1 MSYEYD
7 GNSGLQ
13 PQPPKKN
20 NNDLGSWIL
29 IAVMFAVAW
38 PVGLILLLSKLSE
51 GGGRKMRQ
59 QARDAWQRTAAG
71 SAEAKSAQ
79 ARSSAAKNTVR
90 KVTETPNYSDKGAKT
105 MKIIGAVV
113 GILGC
118 VAMLSAVSDNLSYAY
133 HYNEWWYFARQLF
146 YPMGMMAGGVSLL
159 LGSGAMK
166 RRQRR
171 FATYLRTAG
180 QKAAVPLD
188 YLARA
193 ADVSRKRVEKDVNLM
208 LEKGMW
214 GDEAYIDLG
223 SGMLFKSQEAATA
236 YFDAAH
242 RAKAEQEQPQQPAAP
257 APEGYAAILAQIR
270 DLNDRIADERLSAQ
284 MDRMEQVAGR
294 IFRLIEEDENKRAAA
309 GTFLSYYLPTTL
321 KLLRSYDELSRQGV
335 SGQNITGTM
344 EKVESMMDTIV
355 LAFEKQLDG
364 LFGDQAMDISTDI
377 TVLDN
382 MMAREGLTGGNALH
396 KAAQENPVSDPE
408 PELDIRSDS
417 GEADGGITLQL

>member
-7 GNSGLQ
+7 GNSGPQ
-13 PQPPKKN
+13 PQPPKKNN

-51 GGGRKMRQ
+51 GGGKKMRQ
-59 QARDAWQRTAAG
+59 QAREAWQRTAAG
-71 SAEAKSAQ
+71 SAEAKPAQ
-79 ARSSAAKNTVR
+79 AKPAAAKKAVR
-90 KVTETPNYSDKGAKT
+90 RVTETPNYSDKGAKT
-105 MKIIGAVV
+105 MKIIGAVLGIV
-113 GILGC
+113 GALFLLQQLDFTLG
-118 VAMLSAVSDNLSYAY
+118 YAIEY
-133 HYNEWWYFARQLF
+133 GEWMYLLRQIF
-146 YPMGMMAGGVSLL
+146 YPVGMLAGGVSLL

-193 ADVSRKRVEKDVNLM
+193 VDVSRKRVEKDVNLM

-242 RAKAEQEQPQQPAAP
+242 RAKAEQEQPRQPAVA

-321 KLLRSYDELSRQGV
+321 KLLENYAAFEEAGV
-335 SGQNITGTM
+335 SGENLSQAKAKIEKTM
-344 EKVESMMDTIV
+344 DSIV
-355 LAFEKQLDG
+355 AGFEHQLDE
-364 LFGDQAMDISTDI
+364 LYRTDAMDIDS
-377 TVLDN
+377 
-382 MMAREGLTGGNALH
+382 
-396 KAAQENPVSDPE
+396 
-408 PELDIRSDS
+408 DIRVMETMLRRDTASV
-417 GEADGGITLQL
+417 ADDFGLNGSSAVQQRDE

>member
-7 GNSGLQ
+7 ENNGLQ
-13 PQPPKKN
+13 PRPPKKN
-20 NNDLGSWIL
+20 DNDLGSWVF
-29 IAVMFAVAW
+29 IAIMFAVAW

-51 GGGRKMRQ
+51 GSGRKMRQ
-59 QARDAWQRTAAG
+59 QAREAWQRTAAG
-71 SAEAKSAQ
+71 SAEAKPAQ
-79 ARSSAAKNTVR
+79 AKPAAAKKAVR
-90 KVTETPNYSDKGAKT
+90 RVTETPDYSVRSGKI
-105 MKIIGAVV
+105 MKIVGAVLGIV
-113 GILGC
+113 GALFLLQQLDFTLG
-118 VAMLSAVSDNLSYAY
+118 YAIEY
-133 HYNEWWYFARQLF
+133 GEWMYLLRQIF
-146 YPMGMMAGGVSLL
+146 YPVGMLAGGVSLL

-242 RAKAEQEQPQQPAAP
+242 RAKAEQEQPRQPAAA
-257 APEGYAAILAQIR
+257 APEGYAAILVQIR

-321 KLLRSYDELSRQGV
+321 KLLENYAAFEEAGV
-335 SGQNITGTM
+335 SGENLSQAKAKIEKTM
-344 EKVESMMDTIV
+344 DSIV
-355 LAFEKQLDG
+355 AGFEHQLDE
-364 LFGDQAMDISTDI
+364 LYRTDAMDIDS
-377 TVLDN
+377 
-382 MMAREGLTGGNALH
+382 
-396 KAAQENPVSDPE
+396 
-408 PELDIRSDS
+408 DIRVMETMLRRDTASV
-417 GEADGGITLQL
+417 ADDFGLNGGSAVQQKES

>member
-13 PQPPKKN
+13 PQPPKKNN

-59 QARDAWQRTAAG
+59 QAREAWQRTAAG
-71 SAEAKSAQ
+71 SAEAKPAQ
-79 ARSSAAKNTVR
+79 ARASAAKNTVR

-105 MKIIGAVV
+105 MKIIGAAVA
-113 GILGC
+113 ILGAFFL
-118 VAMLSAVSDNLSYAY
+118 VQQVDYFELRYAIKW
-133 HYNEWWYFARQLF
+133 HEWMDLLRQLF

-242 RAKAEQEQPQQPAAP
+242 RAKAEQEQPQQPAAA

-321 KLLRSYDELSRQGV
+321 KLLENYAAFEEAGV
-335 SGQNITGTM
+335 SGENLSQAKAKIEKTM
-344 EKVESMMDTIV
+344 DSIV
-355 LAFEKQLDG
+355 AGFEHQLDE
-364 LFGDQAMDISTDI
+364 LYRTDAMDIDS
-377 TVLDN
+377 
-382 MMAREGLTGGNALH
+382 
-396 KAAQENPVSDPE
+396 
-408 PELDIRSDS
+408 DIRVMETMLRRDTASV
-417 GEADGGITLQL
+417 ADDFGLNGGSAVQQKES

>member
-7 GNSGLQ
+7 GSSGLQ
-13 PQPPKKN
+13 PQPPKKNN

-59 QARDAWQRTAAG
+59 QAREAWQRTAAG
-71 SAEAKSAQ
+71 SAEAKPAQ
-79 ARSSAAKNTVR
+79 ARASAAKNTVR

-113 GILGC
+113 AILGAFFL
-118 VAMLSAVSDNLSYAY
+118 VQQVDYFELRYAIKW
-133 HYNEWWYFARQLF
+133 HEWMDLLRQVF

-242 RAKAEQEQPQQPAAP
+242 RAKAEQEQPQQPAAA

-270 DLNDRIADERLSAQ
+270 DLNVRIADERLSAQ

-321 KLLRSYDELSRQGV
+321 KLLENYAAFEEAGV
-335 SGQNITGTM
+335 SGENLSQAKAKIEKTM
-344 EKVESMMDTIV
+344 DSIV
-355 LAFEKQLDG
+355 AGFEHQLDE
-364 LFGDQAMDISTDI
+364 LYRTDAMDIDS
-377 TVLDN
+377 
-382 MMAREGLTGGNALH
+382 
-396 KAAQENPVSDPE
+396 
-408 PELDIRSDS
+408 DIRVMETMLRRDTASV
-417 GEADGGITLQL
+417 ADDFGLNGGSAVQQKES

>member
-1 MSYEYD
+1 MSYEYN
-7 GNSGLQ
+7 GSSGLQ
-13 PQPPKKN
+13 PQPPKKNN

-59 QARDAWQRTAAG
+59 QAREAWQRTAAG
-71 SAEAKSAQ
+71 SAEAKPAQ
-79 ARSSAAKNTVR
+79 ARASAAKNTVR
-90 KVTETPNYSDKGAKT
+90 RVTETPDYSVRSGKI
-105 MKIIGAVV
+105 MKIVGAVLGIV
-113 GILGC
+113 GALFLLQQLDFTLG
-118 VAMLSAVSDNLSYAY
+118 YAIEY
-133 HYNEWWYFARQLF
+133 GEWMYLLRQIF
-146 YPMGMMAGGVSLL
+146 YPVGMLAGGVSLL

-193 ADVSRKRVEKDVNLM
+193 ADVSRKRVEKDINLM

-214 GDEAYIDLG
+214 GDEAYVDLG
-223 SGMLFKSQEAATA
+223 SGMLFKSQAAATA

-242 RAKAEQEQPQQPAAP
+242 RAKAEQEQPRQPAAA

-321 KLLRSYDELSRQGV
+321 KLLENYAAFEEAGV
-335 SGQNITGTM
+335 SGENLSQAKTKIEKTM
-344 EKVESMMDTIV
+344 DSIV
-355 LAFEKQLDG
+355 AGFEHQLDE
-364 LFGDQAMDISTDI
+364 LYRTDAMDIDS
-377 TVLDN
+377 
-382 MMAREGLTGGNALH
+382 
-396 KAAQENPVSDPE
+396 
-408 PELDIRSDS
+408 DIRVMETMLRRDTASV
-417 GEADGGITLQL
+417 ADDFGLNGGSAVQQKES

>member
-7 GNSGLQ
+7 ENNGLQ
-13 PQPPKKN
+13 PRPPKKN
-20 NNDLGSWIL
+20 NNNDLSSWI
-29 IAVMFAVAW
+29 IIGAMFLFGLW

-51 GGGRKMRQ
+51 GSGRKMRQ
-59 QARDAWQRTAAG
+59 QAREAWQRTAAG
-71 SAEAKSAQ
+71 SAEAKSVQ
-79 ARSSAAKNTVR
+79 ARSSAARNTVR
-90 KVTETPNYSDKGAKT
+90 KVTETPNYSDKGAKI
-105 MKIIGAVV
+105 MKIIGAAVA
-113 GILGC
+113 ILGAFFL
-118 VAMLSAVSDNLSYAY
+118 VQQVDYFELRYAIKW
-133 HYNEWWYFARQLF
+133 HEWMDLLRQVF

-180 QKAAVPLD
+180 QKAALPLD

-193 ADVSRKRVEKDVNLM
+193 VDVSRKRVEKDVNLM

-242 RAKAEQEQPQQPAAP
+242 RAKAEQEQPRQPAAA

-270 DLNDRIADERLSAQ
+270 DLNDRIADEHLSAQ

-321 KLLRSYDELSRQGV
+321 KLLENYAAFEEAGV
-335 SGQNITGTM
+335 SGENLSQAKAKIEKTM
-344 EKVESMMDTIV
+344 DSIV
-355 LAFEKQLDG
+355 AGFEHQLDE
-364 LFGDQAMDISTDI
+364 LYRTDAMDIDS
-377 TVLDN
+377 
-382 MMAREGLTGGNALH
+382 
-396 KAAQENPVSDPE
+396 
-408 PELDIRSDS
+408 DIRVMETMLRRDTASV
-417 GEADGGITLQL
+417 ADDFGLNGGSAVQQKES

>member
-7 GNSGLQ
+7 GSSGLQ
-13 PQPPKKN
+13 PQPPKKNN

-51 GGGRKMRQ
+51 GSGKKMRQ
-59 QARDAWQRTAAG
+59 QAREAWQRTAAG
-71 SAEAKSAQ
+71 SAEAKPAQ
-79 ARSSAAKNTVR
+79 ARASAAKNTVR

-113 GILGC
+113 AILGAFFL
-118 VAMLSAVSDNLSYAY
+118 VQQVDYFELRYAIKW
-133 HYNEWWYFARQLF
+133 HDWMDLLRQVF

-242 RAKAEQEQPQQPAAP
+242 RAKAEQEQPQQPAAA

-270 DLNDRIADERLSAQ
+270 DLNDRIADEHLSAQ

-321 KLLRSYDELSRQGV
+321 KLLENYAAFEEAGV
-335 SGQNITGTM
+335 SGENLSQAKAKIEKTM
-344 EKVESMMDTIV
+344 DSIV
-355 LAFEKQLDG
+355 AGFEHQLDE
-364 LFGDQAMDISTDI
+364 LYRTDAMDIDS
-377 TVLDN
+377 
-382 MMAREGLTGGNALH
+382 
-396 KAAQENPVSDPE
+396 
-408 PELDIRSDS
+408 DIRVMETMLRRDTASV
-417 GEADGGITLQL
+417 ADDFGLNGGSAVQQEES

>member
-7 GNSGLQ
+7 ENNGLQ
-13 PQPPKKN
+13 PKPPKKN
-20 NNDLGSWIL
+20 NNDLGSWIF

-59 QARDAWQRTAAG
+59 QARNAWQRTAAG
-71 SAEAKSAQ
+71 SAEAKPAQ
-79 ARSSAAKNTVR
+79 ARASAAKNTVH

-105 MKIIGAVV
+105 MKIIGAAVA
-113 GILGC
+113 ILGAFFL
-118 VAMLSAVSDNLSYAY
+118 VQQVDYFELRYAIKW
-133 HYNEWWYFARQLF
+133 HEWMDLLRQVF

-242 RAKAEQEQPQQPAAP
+242 RAKAEQEQPRQPAAA

-321 KLLRSYDELSRQGV
+321 KLLENYAAFEEAGV
-335 SGQNITGTM
+335 SGENLSQAKAKIEKTM
-344 EKVESMMDTIV
+344 DSIV
-355 LAFEKQLDG
+355 AGFEHQLDE
-364 LFGDQAMDISTDI
+364 LYRTDAMDIDS
-377 TVLDN
+377 
-382 MMAREGLTGGNALH
+382 
-396 KAAQENPVSDPE
+396 
-408 PELDIRSDS
+408 DIRVMETMLRRDTASV
-417 GEADGGITLQL
+417 ADDFGLNGGSAVQQKES

>member
-7 GNSGLQ
+7 GSSGLQ
-13 PQPPKKN
+13 PQPPKKNN

-51 GGGRKMRQ
+51 GSGRKMRQ
-59 QARDAWQRTAAG
+59 QAREAWQRTAAG
-71 SAEAKSAQ
+71 SAEAKPAQ
-79 ARSSAAKNTVR
+79 ARASAAKNTVR
-90 KVTETPNYSDKGAKT
+90 KVTETPNYSDKGAKV
-105 MKIIGAVV
+105 MKIIGAAVA
-113 GILGC
+113 ILGAFFL
-118 VAMLSAVSDNLSYAY
+118 VQQVDYFELRYAIKW
-133 HYNEWWYFARQLF
+133 HEWMDLLRQVF

-171 FATYLRTAG
+171 FATYLRTVG

-193 ADVSRKRVEKDVNLM
+193 VDVSRKRVEKDINLM

-242 RAKAEQEQPQQPAAP
+242 RAKAEQEQPRQPAAA

-321 KLLRSYDELSRQGV
+321 KLLENYAAFEEAGV
-335 SGQNITGTM
+335 SGENLSQAKAKIEKTM
-344 EKVESMMDTIV
+344 DSIV
-355 LAFEKQLDG
+355 AGFEHQLDE
-364 LFGDQAMDISTDI
+364 LYRTDAMDIDS
-377 TVLDN
+377 
-382 MMAREGLTGGNALH
+382 
-396 KAAQENPVSDPE
+396 
-408 PELDIRSDS
+408 DIRVMETMLRRDTASV
-417 GEADGGITLQL
+417 ADDFGLNGGSAVQQKES

>member
-7 GNSGLQ
+7 GSSGLQ

-20 NNDLGSWIL
+20 NNNDLGSWI
-29 IAVMFAVAW
+29 IIGAMFLFGLW

-51 GGGRKMRQ
+51 GSGRKMRQ

-71 SAEAKSAQ
+71 SAEAKPAQ
-79 ARSSAAKNTVR
+79 ARASAAKNTVR

-113 GILGC
+113 GILGAFFL
-118 VAMLSAVSDNLSYAY
+118 VQQVDYFELRYAIKW
-133 HYNEWWYFARQLF
+133 HEWMDLLRQVF

-242 RAKAEQEQPQQPAAP
+242 RAKAEQEQPRQPAAA

-321 KLLRSYDELSRQGV
+321 KLLENYAAFEEAGV
-335 SGQNITGTM
+335 SGENLSQAKAKIEKTM
-344 EKVESMMDTIV
+344 DSIV
-355 LAFEKQLDG
+355 AGFEHQLDE
-364 LFGDQAMDISTDI
+364 LYRTDAMDIDS
-377 TVLDN
+377 
-382 MMAREGLTGGNALH
+382 
-396 KAAQENPVSDPE
+396 
-408 PELDIRSDS
+408 DIRVMETMLRRDTASV
-417 GEADGGITLQL
+417 ADDFGLNGGSAVQQRDE

>member
-7 GNSGLQ
+7 GSSGLQ
-13 PQPPKKN
+13 PRPPKKN
-20 NNDLGSWIL
+20 NNNDLSSWI
-29 IAVMFAVAW
+29 IIGAMFLFGLW

-59 QARDAWQRTAAG
+59 QAREAWQRTAAG
-71 SAEAKSAQ
+71 SAEVKSAQ
-79 ARSSAAKNTVR
+79 AKPAAAKKAVR
-90 KVTETPNYSDKGAKT
+90 KVTETPNYSDKGAKV
-105 MKIIGAVV
+105 MKIIGAAVA
-113 GILGC
+113 ILGAFFL
-118 VAMLSAVSDNLSYAY
+118 VQQVDYFELRYAIKW
-133 HYNEWWYFARQLF
+133 HEWMDLLRQVF

-242 RAKAEQEQPQQPAAP
+242 RAKAEQEQPQQPAAA

-321 KLLRSYDELSRQGV
+321 KLLENYAAFEEAGV
-335 SGQNITGTM
+335 SGENLSQAKAKIEKTM
-344 EKVESMMDTIV
+344 DSIV
-355 LAFEKQLDG
+355 AGFEHQLDE
-364 LFGDQAMDISTDI
+364 LYRTDAMDIDS
-377 TVLDN
+377 
-382 MMAREGLTGGNALH
+382 
-396 KAAQENPVSDPE
+396 
-408 PELDIRSDS
+408 DIRVMETMLRRDTASV
-417 GEADGGITLQL
+417 ADDFGLNGGSAVQQKES

>member
-13 PQPPKKN
+13 PQPPKKNN

-51 GGGRKMRQ
+51 GSGRKMRQ
-59 QARDAWQRTAAG
+59 QAREAWQRTAAG
-71 SAEAKSAQ
+71 SAEAKPAQ
-79 ARSSAAKNTVR
+79 ARASAAKNTVR

-113 GILGC
+113 AILGAFFL
-118 VAMLSAVSDNLSYAY
+118 VQQVDYFELRYAIKW
-133 HYNEWWYFARQLF
+133 HEWMDLLRQLF

-171 FATYLRTAG
+171 FATYLRTVG
-180 QKAAVPLD
+180 QKQAVPLD

-242 RAKAEQEQPQQPAAP
+242 RAKAEQEQPQQPAAA

-321 KLLRSYDELSRQGV
+321 KLLENYAAFEEAGV
-335 SGQNITGTM
+335 SGENLSQAKAKIEKTM
-344 EKVESMMDTIV
+344 DSIV
-355 LAFEKQLDG
+355 AGFEHQLDE
-364 LFGDQAMDISTDI
+364 LYRTDAMDIDS
-377 TVLDN
+377 
-382 MMAREGLTGGNALH
+382 
-396 KAAQENPVSDPE
+396 
-408 PELDIRSDS
+408 DIRVMETMLRRDTASV
-417 GEADGGITLQL
+417 ADDFGLNGGSAVQQKES

>member
-7 GNSGLQ
+7 GSSGLQ
-13 PQPPKKN
+13 PQPPKKNN

-51 GGGRKMRQ
+51 GSGRKMRQ
-59 QARDAWQRTAAG
+59 QAREAWQRTAAG
-71 SAEAKSAQ
+71 SAEAKPAQ
-79 ARSSAAKNTVR
+79 ARASAAKNTVR
-90 KVTETPNYSDKGAKT
+90 KVTETPNYSDKGAKI
-105 MKIIGAVV
+105 MKIIGAAVA
-113 GILGC
+113 ILGAFFL
-118 VAMLSAVSDNLSYAY
+118 VQQVDYFELRYAIKW
-133 HYNEWWYFARQLF
+133 HEWMDLLRQVF

-242 RAKAEQEQPQQPAAP
+242 RAKAEQEQPQQPAAA

-321 KLLRSYDELSRQGV
+321 KLLENYAAFEEAGV
-335 SGQNITGTM
+335 SGENLSQAKAKIEKTM
-344 EKVESMMDTIV
+344 DSIV
-355 LAFEKQLDG
+355 AGFEHQLDE
-364 LFGDQAMDISTDI
+364 LYRTDAMDIDS
-377 TVLDN
+377 
-382 MMAREGLTGGNALH
+382 
-396 KAAQENPVSDPE
+396 
-408 PELDIRSDS
+408 DIRVMETMLRRDTASV
-417 GEADGGITLQL
+417 ADDFGLNGGSAVQQKES

>member
-7 GNSGLQ
+7 GSSGLQ
-13 PQPPKKN
+13 PQPPKKNN

-59 QARDAWQRTAAG
+59 QAREAWQRTAAG
-71 SAEAKSAQ
+71 RAEAKPAQ
-79 ARSSAAKNTVR
+79 ARASAAKNTVR

-105 MKIIGAVV
+105 MKIIGAAVA
-113 GILGC
+113 ILGAFFL
-118 VAMLSAVSDNLSYAY
+118 VQQVDYFELRYAIKW
-133 HYNEWWYFARQLF
+133 HEWMDLLRQLF

-171 FATYLRTAG
+171 FATYLRTVG
-180 QKAAVPLD
+180 QKQAVPLD

-242 RAKAEQEQPQQPAAP
+242 RAKAEQEQSRQPAAA

-321 KLLRSYDELSRQGV
+321 KLLENYAAFEEAGV
-335 SGQNITGTM
+335 SGENLSQAKAKIEKTM
-344 EKVESMMDTIV
+344 DSIV
-355 LAFEKQLDG
+355 AGFEHQLDE
-364 LFGDQAMDISTDI
+364 LYRTDAMDIDS
-377 TVLDN
+377 
-382 MMAREGLTGGNALH
+382 
-396 KAAQENPVSDPE
+396 
-408 PELDIRSDS
+408 DIRVMETMLRRDTASV
-417 GEADGGITLQL
+417 ADDFGLNGGSAVQQKES

>member
-7 GNSGLQ
+7 GNSGPQ
-13 PQPPKKN
+13 PQPPKKNN

-51 GGGRKMRQ
+51 GSGRKMRQ
-59 QARDAWQRTAAG
+59 QAREAWQRTAAG
-71 SAEAKSAQ
+71 SAEAKPAQ
-79 ARSSAAKNTVR
+79 ARASAAKSTVR

-113 GILGC
+113 GILGAFFL
-118 VAMLSAVSDNLSYAY
+118 VQQVDYFELRYAIKW
-133 HYNEWWYFARQLF
+133 HDWMDLLRQVF

-242 RAKAEQEQPQQPAAP
+242 RAKAEQEQPRQPAAA

-321 KLLRSYDELSRQGV
+321 KLLENYAAFEEAGV
-335 SGQNITGTM
+335 SGENLSQAKAKIEKTM
-344 EKVESMMDTIV
+344 DSIV
-355 LAFEKQLDG
+355 AGFEHQLDE
-364 LFGDQAMDISTDI
+364 LYRTDAMDIDS
-377 TVLDN
+377 
-382 MMAREGLTGGNALH
+382 
-396 KAAQENPVSDPE
+396 
-408 PELDIRSDS
+408 DIRVMETMLRRDTASV
-417 GEADGGITLQL
+417 ADDFGLNGGSAVQQKES

>member
-7 GNSGLQ
+7 GSSGLQ
-13 PQPPKKN
+13 PRPPKKN
-20 NNDLGSWIL
+20 NNNDLSSWI
-29 IAVMFAVAW
+29 IIGAMFLFGLW

-51 GGGRKMRQ
+51 GSGRKMRQ
-59 QARDAWQRTAAG
+59 QAREAWQRTAAG
-71 SAEAKSAQ
+71 SAEAKPAQ
-79 ARSSAAKNTVR
+79 ARVSAAKNTVR
-90 KVTETPNYSDKGAKT
+90 KVTETPNYSDKGAKV
-105 MKIIGAVV
+105 MKIIGAAVA
-113 GILGC
+113 ILGAFFL
-118 VAMLSAVSDNLSYAY
+118 VQQVDYFELRYAIKW
-133 HYNEWWYFARQLF
+133 HEWMDLLRQVF

-171 FATYLRTAG
+171 FATYLRTVG
-180 QKAAVPLD
+180 QKQAVPLD

-242 RAKAEQEQPQQPAAP
+242 RAKAEQEQPAQAAP

-270 DLNDRIADERLSAQ
+270 DLIDRIADERLSAQ

-321 KLLRSYDELSRQGV
+321 KLLENYAAFEEAGV
-335 SGQNITGTM
+335 SGENLSQAKAKIEKTM
-344 EKVESMMDTIV
+344 DSIV
-355 LAFEKQLDG
+355 VGFEHQLDE
-364 LFGDQAMDISTDI
+364 LYRTDAMDIDS
-377 TVLDN
+377 
-382 MMAREGLTGGNALH
+382 
-396 KAAQENPVSDPE
+396 
-408 PELDIRSDS
+408 DIRVMETMLRRDTASV
-417 GEADGGITLQL
+417 ADDFGLNGGSAVQQKES

>member
-7 GNSGLQ
+7 GSSGLQ
-13 PQPPKKN
+13 PQPPKKNN

-90 KVTETPNYSDKGAKT
+90 KVTETPNYSDKGAKI
-105 MKIIGAVV
+105 MKIIGAAVA
-113 GILGC
+113 ILGAFFL
-118 VAMLSAVSDNLSYAY
+118 VQQVDYFELRYAIKW
-133 HYNEWWYFARQLF
+133 HEWMDLLRQVF

-193 ADVSRKRVEKDVNLM
+193 VDVSRKRVEKDVNLM

-242 RAKAEQEQPQQPAAP
+242 RAKAEQEQPRQPAAA

-294 IFRLIEEDENKRAAA
+294 IFRLIEEDEDKRAAA

-321 KLLRSYDELSRQGV
+321 KLLENYAAFEEAGV
-335 SGQNITGTM
+335 SGENLSQAKAKIEKTM
-344 EKVESMMDTIV
+344 DSIV
-355 LAFEKQLDG
+355 VGFEHQLDE
-364 LFGDQAMDISTDI
+364 LYRTDAMDIDS
-377 TVLDN
+377 
-382 MMAREGLTGGNALH
+382 
-396 KAAQENPVSDPE
+396 
-408 PELDIRSDS
+408 DIRVMETMLRRDTASV
-417 GEADGGITLQL
+417 ADDFGLNGGSAVQQKES

>member
-7 GNSGLQ
+7 GSSGLQ
-13 PQPPKKN
+13 PQPPKKNN

-51 GGGRKMRQ
+51 GSGRKMRQ
-59 QARDAWQRTAAG
+59 QAREAWQRTAAG
-71 SAEAKSAQ
+71 SAEAKPAQ
-79 ARSSAAKNTVR
+79 AKPAAAKKAVR
-90 KVTETPNYSDKGAKT
+90 RVTETPDYSVRSGKI
-105 MKIIGAVV
+105 MKIVGAVLGIV
-113 GILGC
+113 GALFLLQQLDFTLG
-118 VAMLSAVSDNLSYAY
+118 YAIEY
-133 HYNEWWYFARQLF
+133 GEWMYLLRQIF
-146 YPMGMMAGGVSLL
+146 YPVGMLAGGVSLL

-242 RAKAEQEQPQQPAAP
+242 RAKAEQEQPQQPAAA

-321 KLLRSYDELSRQGV
+321 KLLENYAAFEEAGV
-335 SGQNITGTM
+335 SGENLSQAKAKIEKTM
-344 EKVESMMDTIV
+344 DSIV
-355 LAFEKQLDG
+355 AGFEHQLDE
-364 LFGDQAMDISTDI
+364 LYRTDAMDIDS
-377 TVLDN
+377 
-382 MMAREGLTGGNALH
+382 
-396 KAAQENPVSDPE
+396 
-408 PELDIRSDS
+408 DIRVMETMLRRDTASV
-417 GEADGGITLQL
+417 ADDFGLNGGSAVQQKES

>member
-7 GNSGLQ
+7 ENNGLQ
-13 PQPPKKN
+13 PKPPKKN
-20 NNDLGSWIL
+20 NNDLGSWIF

-71 SAEAKSAQ
+71 SAEAKPTQ
-79 ARSSAAKNTVR
+79 ARASAAKNTVR

-105 MKIIGAVV
+105 MKIIGAVL

-146 YPMGMMAGGVSLL
+146 YPLGMMAGGASLL

-171 FATYLRTAG
+171 FATYLRTVG
-180 QKAAVPLD
+180 QKQAVPLD

-193 ADVSRKRVEKDVNLM
+193 ADVSRRRVEKDVNLM
-208 LEKGMW
+208 LEKGLW
-214 GDEAYIDLG
+214 GDEAYIDMG
-223 SGMLFKSQEAATA
+223 SGMLFKSQAAATA

-242 RAKAEQEQPQQPAAP
+242 RAKAEQGQPAQTAP
-257 APEGYAAILAQIR
+257 APAGYAAILAQIR
-270 DLNDRIADERLSAQ
+270 ELNDRIADEAISAKL
-284 MDRMEQVAGR
+284 DRMEQVSGR
-294 IFRLIEEDENKRAAA
+294 IFKLIEEDEAKRDAA
-309 GTFLSYYLPTTL
+309 GTFLNYYLPTTL
-321 KLLRSYDELSRQGV
+321 KLLENYASFEEAGV
-335 SGQNITGTM
+335 SGENLSQAKAKIEKTM
-344 EKVESMMDTIV
+344 DSIV
-355 LAFEKQLDG
+355 AGFEHQLDE
-364 LFGDQAMDISTDI
+364 LYRTDAMDIDS
-377 TVLDN
+377 
-382 MMAREGLTGGNALH
+382 
-396 KAAQENPVSDPE
+396 
-408 PELDIRSDS
+408 DIRVMETMLRRDTASV
-417 GEADGGITLQL
+417 ADDFGLNGSSAVQQRDE